1 MARKLIWSI
10 QAAIQWQDIKV
21 HRLNQL
27 CRFPNLGFRHRA
39 KGIHSI
45 RFKSLRIYYEIRQD
59 AVIIL
64 GIWHTRRNPDDLPG
78 GEIQQ
83 EGRLLNRRMGAY
95 PIRTAFTDFSQCS
108 SLYS

>member
-1 MARKLIWSI
+1 MARKLIWDI
-10 QAAIQWQDIKV
+10 QAAIQWQDILDYWRFRHV
-21 HRLNQL
+21 PPERISRYWERMAHQLNQL

-64 GIWHTRRNPDDLPG
+64 GIWDTRRNPDDLP
-78 GEIQQ
+78 E
-83 EGRLLNRRMGAY
+83 
-95 PIRTAFTDFSQCS
+95 
-108 SLYS
+108 

>member
-10 QAAIQWQDIKV
+10 QAAIQWQDVLDYWRFRHVPPERVSRYWERMV

-27 CRFPNLGFRHRA
+27 SRFPNLGFRHRA
-39 KGIHSI
+39 KGIYSI

-78 GEIQQ
+78 
-83 EGRLLNRRMGAY
+83 
-95 PIRTAFTDFSQCS
+95 
-108 SLYS
+108 